1 MRDQILEK
9 SSHMFITLGFKS
21 VTMDDIAAE
30 MAISKKTIYQYFK
43 NKDELVHD
51 ASLFVYEKI
60 STGIDCICSL
70 GKNAVEELIDIKD
83 FVNQYLQDEKNAA
96 LYQLSKFYP
105 KTFKFI
111 RKKEFEKMQECVVRN
126 IRNGIIQGLYR
137 KEVNLSFMTRIYFQG
152 VFSIKDIDVFPLD
165 EFESKSLQD
174 LYLDYHLRA
183 MVTIK
188 GLKLLEKHINFKI
201 NS

>member
-60 STGIDCICSL
+60 SMGIDCICSL